1 MMKMV
6 KKTDEENHFSWCCFL
21 SHSPLLFF
29 LVTLI
34 TFLVFLYLLSSY
46 GLSSLLVTI
55 AILFIS
61 TSLFFLRFF
70 KKRTGVY
77 LVERSEKEGDNNDD
91 NAGNDDDADDEHGD
105 EDDDGL
111 IEIFL
116 VNEEAEAV
124 EAVRNIDQSLQR
136 IRVDEEE
143 EINDVNMEEEDN
155 FIEIDISIGS
165 IKR

>member
-1 MMKMV
+1 M
-6 KKTDEENHFSWCCFL
+6 
-21 SHSPLLFF
+21 
-29 LVTLI
+29 
-34 TFLVFLYLLSSY
+34 
-46 GLSSLLVTI
+46 
-55 AILFIS
+55 
-61 TSLFFLRFF
+61 
-70 KKRTGVY
+70 
-77 LVERSEKEGDNNDD
+77 VERSEKEGDNNDD
-91 NAGNDDDADDEHGD
+91 NAGNDEDADDEHGD

-124 EAVRNIDQSLQR
+124 EAVRNINQSLQR

>member
-1 MMKMV
+1 MV

-46 GLSSLLVTI
+46 GFSSLLVTI

-70 KKRTGVY
+70 KKRTGVFWLKDLKKKGITMMIM
-77 LVERSEKEGDNNDD
+77 LVMMMMLMMNMGMKTMMVLLRF
-91 NAGNDDDADDEHGD
+91 
-105 EDDDGL
+105 
-111 IEIFL
+111 FL
-116 VNEEAEAV
+116 
-124 EAVRNIDQSLQR
+124 
-136 IRVDEEE
+136 
-143 EINDVNMEEEDN
+143 
-155 FIEIDISIGS
+155 
-165 IKR
+165 